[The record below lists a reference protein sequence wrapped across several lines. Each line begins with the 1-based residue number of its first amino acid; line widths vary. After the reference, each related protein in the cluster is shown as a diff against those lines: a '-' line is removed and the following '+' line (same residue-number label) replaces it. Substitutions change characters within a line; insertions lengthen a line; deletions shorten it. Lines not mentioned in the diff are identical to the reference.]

1 MMNST
6 SESSEGASAPS
17 PSSRR
22 CASSQKHWKGCWPG
36 AYVVVFAVNAA
47 ATALNLFLPMPC
59 DVASYYPGYLYIW
72 SSYSPLDRVF
82 FVGLELASFGCGFV
96 AAFLLRRAG
105 ASVHARSACG
115 YAVTNW
121 LNSVLGSSIFVGG
134 PRSMPGV
141 ADERTWYLFRLVIYL
156 LCLFWM
162 QMLIAQRL
170 DLLEQT
176 SQQKY
181 WSWCFRKLVWAQGFG
196 VSGVVLSL
204 CLYLFGLCSVTI
216 AFGMVLC
223 TWLCHVA
230 ASVVAILSLTRSFLQ
245 LRWVLRLAK
254 IEDAPVPVR
263 SSLKRARRFSGLQT
277 AGVSS
282 CLVLTILA
290 VPAAYF
296 NSSWSIHGMHELDD
310 RDSRAW
316 VVFLARAL
324 DFLGHALAVL
334 LLSGSHRLSKQ
345 SSQRKARPLTSCTA
359 SGWKCPTQP
368 KAVSKGADWS
378 PSWEAKVEELSLRGM
393 TLNSLLRFYQEDL
406 PSIPDWIYMPREHLT
421 RDVVRRA
428 IIPLTSRE
436 ESAYAAS
443 ALNRDGSQRASIMV
457 THSWSNTFKDL
468 LAAVISDALHE
479 CSFKLVAN
487 LLSSAEDCVFLSQL
501 LADTG
506 RLGDTYWICAF
517 AVNQHT
523 SICHSNPYDR
533 DPLTN
538 QLHPVCSCSSVTI
551 SDPDGLSPLS
561 EINKFDDMMYHLAS
575 TGGCRQL
582 VAVDEP
588 LGLFQRAWCMAE
600 IAEAKRLQMKQS
612 LKLPSKAAIE
622 LNALAL
628 EHLDVRNMRASSDKD
643 KELIL
648 SKITTS
654 QTIEEFNEELQSLIF
669 APKSGLLA
677 AWQAMDSLQQM
688 GEVGR
693 LIRWG
698 LADAGSGKVW
708 NAWEADA

>member
-1 MMNST
+1 MGS
-6 SESSEGASAPS
+6 
-17 PSSRR
+17 
-22 CASSQKHWKGCWPG
+22 W
-36 AYVVVFAVNAA
+36 
-47 ATALNLFLPMPC
+47 ATK
-59 DVASYYPGYLYIW
+59 DVASYYPGYLFIW
-72 SSYSPLDRVF
+72 SSYNVLDFVF
-82 FVGLELASFGCGFV
+82 FVVLVLASFGCGFV

-121 LNSVLGSSIFVGG
+121 LNSVLASSIFIGG
-134 PRSMPGV
+134 PKSIPVLGF
-141 ADERTWYLFRLVIYL
+141 ADVNVRTWNLALFFFRMVIYL

-162 QMLIAQRL
+162 QLLIAQK
-170 DLLEQT
+170 LEFLEHA

-181 WSWCFRKLVWAQGFG
+181 RSGCFRKLIWAQGFG
-196 VSGVVLSL
+196 VFAVVLSL
-204 CLYLFGLCSVTI
+204 CLYLFRRCSVMV
-216 AFGMVLC
+216 AFGMALW
-223 TWLCHVA
+223 TWFCNVA
-230 ASVVAILSLTRSFLQ
+230 ASVVAILSLTRSYVQ
-245 LRWVLRLAK
+245 LRKVVRVAK
-254 IEDAPVPVR
+254 IEDAPLPVR
-263 SSLKRARRFSGLQT
+263 SSLKRARRFAGLQMV
-277 AGVSS
+277 GVSS

-290 VPAAYF
+290 VPAAYC
-296 NSSWSIHGMHELDD
+296 NSTWAIPGVYDWDENNSWT
-310 RDSRAW
+310 W
-316 VVFLARAL
+316 VVLLARAL
-324 DFLGHALAVL
+324 NFLGPAVAVL
-334 LLSGSHRLSKQ
+334 LLSGSHRVPTQ
-345 SSQRKARPLTSCTA
+345 SSQRKTRSFTCCTA
-359 SGWKCPTQP
+359 RGRKWPAQP
-368 KAVSKGADWS
+368 KAVSKGTEWS
-378 PSWEAKVEELSLRGM
+378 PAWQAKVAELSLRGM
-393 TLNSLLRFYQEDL
+393 TLNSLLRFYQEDI
-406 PSIPDWIYMPREHLT
+406 PSIPDWSYSPNSHLT
-421 RDVVRRA
+421 RDVVRRV
-428 IIPLTSRE
+428 IIPLTSFE

-443 ALNRDGSQRASIMV
+443 VLNRDGPQRANIMV

-468 LAAVISDALHE
+468 LAAVISDALQE

-487 LLSSAEDCVFLSQL
+487 LLSSAEDCAFLAQL
-501 LADTG
+501 LVDSG

-551 SDPDGLSPLS
+551 SDPDGLNPLS
-561 EINKFDDMMYHLAS
+561 EINKFDDMMYHLAT
-575 TGGCRQL
+575 TGVCRQL

-588 LGLFQRAWCMAE
+588 LCLFQRAWCMAE
-600 IAEAKRLQMKQS
+600 IAEAKRLHMKQS

-628 EHLDVRNMRASSDKD
+628 ETLDVRNMHASCIKDKD
-643 KELIL
+643 LIL

-654 QTIEEFNEELQSLIF
+654 QSIEEFNEDLHSLIF

-698 LADAGSGKVW
+698 LADAGTGKVW